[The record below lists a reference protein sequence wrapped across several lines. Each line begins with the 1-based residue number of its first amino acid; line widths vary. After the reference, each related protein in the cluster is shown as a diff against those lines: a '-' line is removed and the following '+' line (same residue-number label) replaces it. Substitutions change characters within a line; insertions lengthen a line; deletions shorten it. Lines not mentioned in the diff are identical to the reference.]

1 MTNVSEYVSALAAEG
16 DVDGWV
22 LEGDGAFSFPRGRMR
37 LESTREPEDG
47 QAANIVLWC
56 PVDLA
61 DGVEISW
68 DFWPLHEPGLCI
80 PFFAARGRG
89 GEGVGDPALP
99 ARTGEHEQYQ
109 QGAIDAYHVSY
120 FRRMWASE
128 RSFHTCNLRKSHGFH
143 LVAQGADPL
152 PDVLDAREP
161 YRIRVRVAA
170 GEITFSVNDVES
182 FRWVDDGSI
191 GGPPLAGGAIGFR
204 QMAPMIADYANLRIE
219 PLRE

>member
-1 MTNVSEYVSALAAEG
+1 
-16 DVDGWV
+16 
-22 LEGDGAFSFPRGRMR
+22 
-37 LESTREPEDG
+37 
-47 QAANIVLWC
+47 
-56 PVDLA
+56 
-61 DGVEISW
+61 
-68 DFWPLHEPGLCI
+68 
-80 PFFAARGRG
+80 
-89 GEGVGDPALP
+89 
-99 ARTGEHEQYQ
+99 
-109 QGAIDAYHVSY
+109 
-120 FRRMWASE
+120 ASE

-152 PDVLDAREP
+152 PDVLDARWP